1 MNAWVI
7 IEKGLTIL
15 PSLIAAGVS
24 VVSTI
29 KKMKDVAEI
38 AKTGATVPRSQ
49 LEELEAD
56 LDGLLAEF
64 NASLPP
70 EG

>member
-24 VVSTI
+24 VVGTI
-29 KKMKDVAEI
+29 GKMRAVAEQ
-38 AKTGATVPRSQ
+38 AKTGAVVPRTQ
-49 LEELEAD
+49 LEELEAE
-56 LDGLLAEF
+56 LDGLLSEF
-64 NASLPP
+64 NAPLPP
-70 EG
+70 E

>member
-15 PSLIAAGVS
+15 PALISAGVS

-29 KKMKDVAEI
+29 NKMRAVAEQ
-38 AKTGATVPRSQ
+38 AKTGAVVPRTQ
-49 LEELEAD
+49 LEELEAE
-56 LDGLLAEF
+56 LDGLLSEF
-64 NASLPP
+64 NAPLPP
-70 EG
+70 E